1 MSRLSVAKK
10 ANKHG
15 GRGAPPHSNWDT
27 SALVPLLVTEAGSDI
42 AMTWLREDPA
52 IVTWALTRTEL
63 SSSIERR
70 AREERLSAAQRKQL
84 LRDINRLCDDAHEVT
99 DVLAVRERAAT
110 LLAHHPLRAADA
122 CQLAAALLTA
132 EARAGTELAM
142 VVLDRRL
149 AVAADIEGLDVASW
163 PTP

>member
-1 MSRLSVAKK
+1 MRY
-10 ANKHG
+10 
-15 GRGAPPHSNWDT
+15 WDT
-27 SALVPLLVTEAGSDI
+27 SALAPLLVAEPGSDL
-42 AMTWLREDPA
+42 AKPWLREDPS

-70 AREERLSAAQRKQL
+70 AREGRLTAAQRKQL

-99 DVLAVRERAAT
+99 DVLAVRERAAS

-122 CQLAAALLTA
+122 CQLAAALLVA
-132 EARAGTELAM
+132 EAHSGAPLAM

-149 AVAADIEGLDVASW
+149 AVAADIEGLDVLSW
-163 PTP
+163 PDAP